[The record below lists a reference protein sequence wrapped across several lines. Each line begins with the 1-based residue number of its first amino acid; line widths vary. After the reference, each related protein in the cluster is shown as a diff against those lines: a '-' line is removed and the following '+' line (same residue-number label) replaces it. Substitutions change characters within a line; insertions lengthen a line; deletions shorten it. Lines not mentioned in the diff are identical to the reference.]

1 MTEKSVEIRKLVT
14 IGDAQVG
21 KSSLI
26 YRVTHNTTPNITSAT
41 IGAAFFCMN
50 TKDGRFRLNMWDTAG
65 QERFRSMVPVYL
77 RDVHII
83 VFVYDITDVRSF
95 EHLRDYWID
104 FALTH
109 AKTPQIMP
117 SVSSPILINSQVN
130 SPLPL
135 NRNNSQTQLNR
146 NNSVSSLN
154 RNNSGLSLNRT
165 NSQSQ
170 LQSQSQSLRSNGS
183 TPTVINQTR
192 SQSYDN
198 NPFNNQKKSVFDEEN
213 DEKEYNNSSRSNS
226 KITLKKGESI
236 FEEKTKKPFCII
248 VANKSDLNAYRK
260 VSTEDGIELAKSI
273 NCPFIELSAL
283 NGSNTEQFMN
293 LVNDFIGGNDNK
305 NSNDSTTNTTVI
317 LDNKG
322 FLEKTIGSVN
332 GCSC

>member
-1 MTEKSVEIRKLVT
+1 MSDKTPEIRKLVT

-26 YRVTHNTTPNITSAT
+26 YRVTHNQTPNVKSAT

-50 TKDGRFRLNMWDTAG
+50 TKDGRYRLNMWDTAG

-104 FALTH
+104 FAMKH
-109 AKTPQIMP
+109 AKTPQIAT
-117 SVSSPILINSQVN
+117 VSSPILISQPPSSPSNRSNSNPQ
-130 SPLPL
+130 S
-135 NRNNSQTQLNR
+135 
-146 NNSVSSLN
+146 
-154 RNNSGLSLNRT
+154 NRT
-165 NSQSQ
+165 NSNHQMNRTH
-170 LQSQSQSLRSNGS
+170 SQSLYSLHNHSSNY
-183 TPTVINQTR
+183 PKNDNQTR

-198 NPFNNQKKSVFDEEN
+198 NPFNQKEVMYRKSVFDEEN
-213 DEKEYNNSSRSNS
+213 DEKEYNSGNKSNGSSRV
-226 KITLKKGESI
+226 TLKKDEPL
-236 FEEKTKKPFCII
+236 FVEKTKPFCII

-283 NGSNTEQFMN
+283 NGTNTDQLMN
-293 LVNDFIGGNDNK
+293 LINEHVSGNDIIK
-305 NSNDSTTNTTVI
+305 TNENTII
-317 LDNKG
+317 LDDKG
-322 FLEKTIGSVN
+322 FIEKTIS